1 MSYYHLPTN
10 TERGPKRLETKLSD
24 GKRLG
29 PDPDEGWTLA
39 QLVDC
44 GFAVVVNTSQPA
56 DTTTTAYDRSIV
68 VTNGVPTE
76 TWTARTKTAERQ
88 AQELAEATAKATASA
103 LDAQARAAYTANRAY
118 LAIATPSNAQVAAQ
132 VRLLTRENQ
141 ALIRLLLARDLLD
154 ATID

>member
-56 DTTTTAYDRSIV
+56 DTSTTVYDRSIV

-76 TWTARTKTAERQ
+76 TWTARTKSAAQQ
-88 AQELAEATAKATASA
+88 ASELASATASA
-103 LDAQARAAYTANRAY
+103 NGVTLRDRATTALTDNATF
-118 LAIATPSNAQVAAQ
+118 LAIGTLTNAQVVAQ
-132 VRLLTRENQ
+132 VRSLTRQVN
-141 ALIRLLLARDLLD
+141 ALARLSMNSLSEIADS
-154 ATID
+154 